1 MATLHRWTFMAAAS
15 IALTLL
21 MAACSGGG
29 GGTDV
34 LDQCVDHLQIKSHI
48 HLTVIPVM
56 NRQPADLP
64 ANLGI
69 TADCMRPLHTHDG
82 SSRVHV
88 ESPDGGTYTL
98 DDLFRVWGDDNP
110 YGGVPLVAI
119 SLNATRFTGGYEDL
133 VLEDGQRIVVEFRNN

>member
-1 MATLHRWTFMAAAS
+1 MAKLHRWASMAVAS
-15 IALTLL
+15 LALLL
-21 MAACSGGG
+21 LGVACGGG

-34 LDQCVDHLQIKSHI
+34 LEQCVNHQAIQNHI
-48 HLTVIPVM
+48 HLTVIAVM
-56 NRQPADLP
+56 NGQPAALP

-69 TADCMRPLHTHDG
+69 AADCMRPLHTHDD

-88 ESPDGGTYTL
+88 ESGDVGTYTL

-110 YGGVPLVAI
+110 YRGVPLVGI
-119 SLNATRFTGGYEDL
+119 SLNATRFTGGSEDL